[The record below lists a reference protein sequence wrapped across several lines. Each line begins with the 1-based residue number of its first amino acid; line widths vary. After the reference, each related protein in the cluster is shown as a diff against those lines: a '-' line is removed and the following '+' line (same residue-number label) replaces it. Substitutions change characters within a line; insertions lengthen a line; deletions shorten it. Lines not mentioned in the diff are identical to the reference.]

1 MRGRGFVVVATA
13 AVVLTGCGSGHTGGG
28 PASLSASGAG
38 ASSRAVRQPIPP
50 DEQLESSTQ
59 LQSDLDALTA
69 APTVG
74 DLQTAVTQLQ
84 QDYNAVASSAV
95 SADGADWQ
103 HAINS
108 LQQTLADAS
117 QLADAN
123 SSTPDALNPLNSNA
137 SSDQPARRS
146 LG

>member
-1 MRGRGFVVVATA
+1 MPGPRRRWCRVFKRVAPA
-13 AVVLTGCGSGHTGGG
+13 A
-28 PASLSASGAG
+28 AG
-38 ASSRAVRQPIPP
+38 LAATFLMAHPAVRVAAAA
-50 DEQLESSTQ
+50 
-59 LQSDLDALTA
+59 QSDLDALTA

-123 SSTPDALNPLNSNA
+123 SSTPDAPNPLNSNA
-137 SSDQPARRS
+137 SSDQPRKHATNVLRAAGVSSARTFN
-146 LG
+146 